1 MFPTFLVPITILASI
16 AAIVGL
22 FLKFVVVDRDRR

>member
-1 MFPTFLVPITILASI
+1 MFPLFLVPITILASI

-22 FLKFVVVDRDRR
+22 YLRYKERE

>member
-1 MFPTFLVPITILASI
+1 MFPLFLVPISIIASL

-22 FLKFVVVDRDRR
+22 YCRLTARD